1 MLFIFYLISINTLLF
16 CLMCIEKKRAIKNQ
30 FIISEKKILTL
41 AFMGGSFSILLS
53 MRLIHHKGKKF
64 KNLIPILT
72 IESFFL
78 LFLTYKILFS

>member
-16 CLMCIEKKRAIKNQ
+16 CLMCIDKKRAIKNQ
-30 FIISEKKILTL
+30 FRISEKTLLTL

-64 KNLIPILT
+64 KNLIPILI

>member
-16 CLMCIEKKRAIKNQ
+16 CLMCIDKKRAIKNQ
-30 FIISEKKILTL
+30 FRVSEKTLLTL

-72 IESFFL
+72 IERFFL